1 MKMKPAEER
10 QIDEPAFDRITDA
23 EESVVGSILFHG
35 LCFNEVSDILEH
47 DGSDFNDALLGKI
60 YAAFF
65 SYAKRLDGKGAEGID
80 LITTAEEMKNL
91 GTFSALRFKQ
101 GEVYLCELTNYI
113 TRVDNVREHALIVR
127 KGSRYRQ
134 ALQISIKLQSNI
146 AQPADEESED
156 SQEEHIQRHLA
167 SLNHILLF
175 GSGAKPR
182 SAPEVL
188 TSVVARMEAADK
200 CREMFVKRQISTG
213 HKALDEMLGGGHTAS
228 HLAIIGARP
237 SMGKTAVMVN
247 QILAAGE
254 QQIPTLV
261 LSLEMNAEALMIR
274 MMAVQSRGRLL
285 TKRLENCDGLTADEW
300 ISIAKVAGQISVMP
314 MQIEDFSRQRH
325 RSAEALIACI
335 ERWRSQF
342 RRMDCPVCLTE
353 QRASAPTCPRCG
365 FVRPKNGWPFQRV
378 AVWLDHF
385 SLVNHST
392 KHGQSSEAAAGD
404 FSKLLAAMAKRLNM
418 AVTILCQLNRKV
430 EERKDKRP
438 MSSDLRET
446 GSLEQDADLIIML
459 YRDEHYDKETKDR
472 GILEMIVTKQRNG
485 EVGTIRAGIDLE
497 RGPRVFDLDS

>member
-1 MKMKPAEER
+1 MKMKPAEQR
-10 QIDEPAFDRITDA
+10 QIDEPVIDRITDA

-60 YAAFF
+60 FAAFC

-134 ALQISIKLQSNI
+134 ALQISIKLQANI

-156 SQEEHIQRHLA
+156 SQEDHIQRHLA

-175 GSGAKPR
+175 GSGSKPR
-182 SAPEVL
+182 AAHEVL
-188 TSVVARMEAADK
+188 TSSVARMEASEN
-200 CREMFVKRQISTG
+200 CREMFIKRQISTG

-228 HLAIIGARP
+228 HMAIVGARP

-261 LSLEMNAEALMIR
+261 LSLEMSAEALMFR
-274 MMAVQSRGRLL
+274 MMAVQSRGKLL
-285 TKRLENCDGLTADEW
+285 TRRLENNQGLTGDEW
-300 ISIAKVAGQISVMP
+300 VCIAKVASQISAMP
-314 MQIEDFSRQRH
+314 IDIEDFSERH
-325 RSAEALIACI
+325 RSAEALISCI

-342 RRMDCPVCLTE
+342 RRLECPVCLTE
-353 QRASAPTCPRCG
+353 QRASAPTCSRCG
-365 FVRPKNGWPFQRV
+365 FVRPKKGWPFQRV

-385 SLVNHST
+385 SLVHHST

-404 FSKLLAAMAKRLNM
+404 FSKLLAAMAKRLNI

-485 EVGTIRAGIDLE
+485 GVGPVRAGIDLE
-497 RGPRVFDLDS
+497 RGPRVFDLDP